1 MVTNV
6 KKSLVMKQYKSMVTI
21 RTLLI
26 ISLTMA
32 HCSFAKAEKIPGTNV
47 EEKSFELRVIDK
59 KSSSRGIEG
68 LIADCTYLNY
78 YIGGYPPRFSS
89 EKERDDIYSKWT
101 ELISEA
107 EYWAKIEK
115 NEKTLYLL
123 ADLYRQGHNM
133 DIIGSGD
140 LAINN
145 INLCLNKYPK
155 SIPCHFTSM
164 YFNLSAGEAFLGKG
178 KESLD
183 FLREYYGANKNPDI
197 EAGYIH
203 YYMLMRDNESAKEQI
218 KRFIKIFPKH
228 RDGKFFEDILPA
240 LDNKIEINKDNKKS
254 RKENIT
260 SRESAII
267 AREAEKARVD
277 INHIKF
283 LRENYINYKARS
295 DKVQFG
301 ENKETRD
308 RSKKVAICA
317 LYAAGYKEEAQDSV
331 RETNVTD
338 FFTEEIT
345 GQCSN
350 LLTKP
355 IKNNSEL
362 DNIWAAYAV
371 SNDVKYL
378 KMIIEPIRNLMN
390 VAGVT
395 KGDLE
400 YISYVTHNY
409 KMEESMKLLN
419 GLLNK
424 GRSEEERDVI
434 ELGIRGLWSF
444 GSVVKVIPKL
454 KQIVDENQL
463 LLNDSDLEN
472 QLRIAHYSSYCQKVA
487 TGSSVSLF
495 PAKKG
500 ATSRL
505 NIKDDPFKDAKHE
518 FKEGEEG
525 ELMIIQGAYS
535 KKKIKPQKVIIITPN
550 SKEIKTQ
557 FFKEDKNQNEGSD
570 KAKIMASHMAIN
582 SSVANEKGLY
592 FIFYEKDGN
601 YKNEKCTYFY
611 QE

>member
-1 MVTNV
+1 M
-6 KKSLVMKQYKSMVTI
+6 
-21 RTLLI
+21 
-26 ISLTMA
+26 
-32 HCSFAKAEKIPGTNV
+32 
-47 EEKSFELRVIDK
+47 
-59 KSSSRGIEG
+59 
-68 LIADCTYLNY
+68 
-78 YIGGYPPRFSS
+78 
-89 EKERDDIYSKWT
+89 
-101 ELISEA
+101 
-107 EYWAKIEK
+107 
-115 NEKTLYLL
+115 
-123 ADLYRQGHNM
+123 
-133 DIIGSGD
+133 
-140 LAINN
+140 
-145 INLCLNKYPK
+145 
-155 SIPCHFTSM
+155 
-164 YFNLSAGEAFLGKG
+164 
-178 KESLD
+178 
-183 FLREYYGANKNPDI
+183 
-197 EAGYIH
+197 
-203 YYMLMRDNESAKEQI
+203 
-218 KRFIKIFPKH
+218 
-228 RDGKFFEDILPA
+228 PA
-240 LDNKIEINKDNKKS
+240 LDNKIEIKKDNNKS

-260 SRESAII
+260 SKESAII
-267 AREAEKARVD
+267 AREAEKARVN
-277 INHIKF
+277 IHHIKF
-283 LRENYINYKARS
+283 LRENYINYKVRS

-308 RSKKVAICA
+308 RAKKVAICA

-338 FFTEEIT
+338 FFTEEII

-362 DNIWAAYAV
+362 DNIWAAYVV

-395 KGDLE
+395 KRDLE
-400 YISYVTHNY
+400 YVSYVTHNY

-434 ELGIRGLWSF
+434 ELGIRSLWSF

-454 KQIVDENQL
+454 KQMVDENQL

-487 TGSSVSLF
+487 TGSDVFLF

-500 ATSRL
+500 AAARL
-505 NIKDDPFKDAKHE
+505 NIKDDQFKDIKNK

-525 ELMIIQGAYS
+525 ELMIIQGVYS
-535 KKKIKPQKVIIITPN
+535 KKKTKPQEVMIITPS

-570 KAKIMASHMAIN
+570 KARIMASHMGIN
-582 SSVANEKGLY
+582 SSIANEKGLY